1 MEVRRNRVLLKVA
14 SFSLLSAGLPRV
26 FHLIKVNATNE
37 RTQHESVCE
46 YLTKECRQFGNVSWG
61 IHILC

>member
-1 MEVRRNRVLLKVA
+1 MEIRRNRVLLKVA
-14 SFSLLSAGLPRV
+14 SFRPPSAGLPRF

-37 RTQHESVCE
+37 RTEHESVRE
-46 YLTKECRQFGNVSWG
+46 YLTEECRQFGSVSWG